1 MKQYCDK
8 FFTFILFC
16 LIFFTG
22 CSSLKYEKIIK
33 QASSYNWYQN
43 MDDANKSLQ
52 LLEEAIKID
61 PHKWD
66 AYFQEIQIYATW
78 EHKSENF
85 VSNQEAVKEVY
96 DRWINNGNEFNEIQ
110 QFCYAN
116 TLTSL
121 GQIKQSNPIYYELFN
136 KFRIKNLEEIS
147 SEEFF
152 IYVMCGI
159 MIDEITMN
167 NYDEFIK
174 NHNEYEIYKEVLPQ
188 EFDEINKYG
197 KESLAKRYCAK

>member
-16 LIFFTG
+16 LIFFAG

-85 VSNQEAVKEVY
+85 V
-96 DRWINNGNEFNEIQ
+96 
-110 QFCYAN
+110 
-116 TLTSL
+116 
-121 GQIKQSNPIYYELFN
+121 
-136 KFRIKNLEEIS
+136 
-147 SEEFF
+147 
-152 IYVMCGI
+152 
-159 MIDEITMN
+159 
-167 NYDEFIK
+167 
-174 NHNEYEIYKEVLPQ
+174 LPEQ
-188 EFDEINKYG
+188 KPWPCDG
-197 KESLAKRYCAK
+197 LRRCR